1 MNGGQGIAEA
11 VTLTDLL
18 WCDIEQH
25 IGVGVDSPC
34 PPERQD
40 VIMPS
45 LTFTKY
51 YLKCT
56 EQPGLLG
63 DGYESHY
70 WLEIEIDLIVVDLSI
85 TKQLQ
90 GRREK
95 IQNAR
100 K

>member
-1 MNGGQGIAEA
+1 MRAEA
-11 VTLTDLL
+11 VTLTD
-18 WCDIEQH
+18 IEQH
-25 IGVGVDSPC
+25 VGVGVDPSS

-45 LTFTKY
+45 LIFTKY
-51 YLKCT
+51 YLECT

-63 DGYESHY
+63 EDHECHY

>member
-1 MNGGQGIAEA
+1 MEA
-11 VTLTDLL
+11 VGLTDLL
-18 WCDIEQH
+18 QRDIEQH
-25 IGVGVDSPC
+25 VGVGVDPSS

-51 YLKCT
+51 YLECT

-63 DGYESHY
+63 EDHECHY